1 MLHALLGISNWR
13 LVCAVSSGPP
23 NAPVAF
29 RVSAT
34 RHGVTG
40 MNCKPDDVV
49 AADDE
54 LVLRA
59 ATIFSARSA
68 RVEDVLTIA
77 LRKAEWG
84 GSWGKSGQTISGS
97 SLLRDTKRVRGD
109 DQTRRNETS
118 NKY

>member
-1 MLHALLGISNWR
+1 
-13 LVCAVSSGPP
+13 
-23 NAPVAF
+23 
-29 RVSAT
+29 
-34 RHGVTG
+34 

-118 NKY
+118 NKYPNNTAFQLPMEQVCSRGRSNVDTLGGRHLHTAT